1 MAQDPMQHTG
11 HEATQEVVVELQ
23 DAILTITLNRPAKKN
38 ALTDPMY
45 GLLAD
50 AIERAAS
57 DPDVRVV
64 LLRAEGD
71 LFSAGNDIADFSRL
85 AEQIAGHTAGGGA
98 DQPADQPA
106 DQTATGTA
114 AAEPG
119 GPASAITGQMNVWRF
134 LHALAACTT
143 PIVAAVQGK
152 AVGVGTTMLLH
163 ADYVVL
169 GEGAQLITPFVD
181 LALVPEAAST
191 LLLPQRIGH
200 VRAFAMFALAEPLAA
215 EDAVATGLA
224 NRVVPAESLQETAR
238 QVAGA
243 LAAKPAGSLTATK
256 RLMRNAE
263 ALAPV
268 IDREIAVF
276 TERLAGPEAREA
288 FAAFAERR
296 SPDFSRFS

>member
-11 HEATQEVVVELQ
+11 HETTQDVVVELQ

-50 AIERAAS
+50 AIERAES

-85 AEQIAGHTAGGGA
+85 AEQITGA
-98 DQPADQPA
+98 SA
-106 DQTATGTA
+106 DQTAPEPSGTA
-114 AAEPG
+114 AAEVTGPTEPG

-134 LHALAACTT
+134 LHALAACST
-143 PIVAAVQGK
+143 PVVAAVQGK

-169 GEGAQLITPFVD
+169 AEGAQLITPFVD

-215 EDAVATGLA
+215 EDGVATGLA
-224 NRVVPAESLQETAR
+224 NRVVPAEALQDTAR

-256 RLMRNAE
+256 RLMRDAE

-268 IDREIAVF
+268 IDREVAVF

>member
-1 MAQDPMQHTG
+1 MAQEPMHHNG
-11 HEATQEVVVELQ
+11 HEITQDVVVELQ
-23 DAILTITLNRPAKKN
+23 DAVLSITLNRSAKKN
-38 ALTDPMY
+38 ALTDAMY
-45 GLLAD
+45 GMLAD
-50 AIERAAS
+50 AIERADS
-57 DPDVRVV
+57 DTAVRVV

-71 LFSAGNDIADFSRL
+71 LFSAGNDLADFSRL
-85 AEQIAGHTAGGGA
+85 AEQIAGSTAA
-98 DQPADQPA
+98 
-106 DQTATGTA
+106 QTATEPAGA
-114 AAEPG
+114 ATTESTEPTG
-119 GPASAITGQMNVWRF
+119 PSGPASVITGQMNVWRF

-169 GEGAQLITPFVD
+169 AEGAQLITPFVD

-224 NRVVPAESLQETAR
+224 NRVVPAEALQDTAR
-238 QVAGA
+238 QVAAA

-256 RLMRNAE
+256 RLMRDAE
-263 ALAPV
+263 ALGPV
-268 IDREIAVF
+268 IDREVAVF

>member
-11 HEATQEVVVELQ
+11 RETTQDVVVELQ

-50 AIERAAS
+50 AIERAES

-98 DQPADQPA
+98 GQSADQA
-106 DQTATGTA
+106 ATGTV

-143 PIVAAVQGK
+143 PVVAAVQGK

-169 GEGAQLITPFVD
+169 AEGAQLITPFVD

-191 LLLPQRIGH
+191 LLLTQRIGH

-224 NRVVPAESLQETAR
+224 NRVVPAESLLDTAR
-238 QVAGA
+238 QVAGE

-256 RLMRNAE
+256 HLMRNAE

-296 SPDFSRFS
+296 SPDFSPFS

>member
-1 MAQDPMQHTG
+1 MAQEPMHHTG
-11 HEATQEVVVELQ
+11 HETTQDVVVELQ
-23 DAILTITLNRPAKKN
+23 DAVLTITLNRSAKKN
-38 ALTDPMY
+38 ALTDAMY
-45 GLLAD
+45 GTLAD
-50 AIERAAS
+50 AIERADS
-57 DPDVRVV
+57 DAAVRVV

-71 LFSAGNDIADFSRL
+71 LFSAGNDLSDFSRL
-85 AEQIAGHTAGGGA
+85 AEQIA
-98 DQPADQPA
+98 DR
-106 DQTATGTA
+106 
-114 AAEPG
+114 
-119 GPASAITGQMNVWRF
+119 PASGITGQMNVWRF

-169 GEGAQLITPFVD
+169 AEGAQLITPFVD

-224 NRVVPAESLQETAR
+224 NRVVPAEALQDTAR
-238 QVAGA
+238 QVAAA

-256 RLMRNAE
+256 RLMREAE
-263 ALAPV
+263 ALGPV
-268 IDREIAVF
+268 IDREVAVF

-296 SPDFSRFS
+296 SPDFSPFS

>member
-11 HEATQEVVVELQ
+11 HETTQDVVVELQ

-45 GLLAD
+45 GLLAN
-50 AIERAAS
+50 AIERAES

-85 AEQIAGHTAGGGA
+85 AEQIAGAS
-98 DQPADQPA
+98 A
-106 DQTATGTA
+106 DQTAPEPSGA
-114 AAEPG
+114 ATTESTEPTEPG

-169 GEGAQLITPFVD
+169 AEGAQLITPFVD

-224 NRVVPAESLQETAR
+224 NRVVPAESLQDTAR
-238 QVAGA
+238 QVAEA

-256 RLMRNAE
+256 RLMRDAA
-263 ALAPV
+263 ALTRV
-268 IDREIAVF
+268 MDREVAEF
-276 TERLAGPEAREA
+276 TDRLAGPEAREA

-296 SPDFSRFS
+296 SPDFSPFS

>member
-1 MAQDPMQHTG
+1 MAQEPMHHTG
-11 HEATQEVVVELQ
+11 HETTQDVVVELQ
-23 DAILTITLNRPAKKN
+23 DAVLTITLNRSAKKN
-38 ALTDPMY
+38 ALTDAMY
-45 GLLAD
+45 GTLAD
-50 AIERAAS
+50 AIERADS
-57 DPDVRVV
+57 DAAVRVV

-71 LFSAGNDIADFSRL
+71 LFSAGNDLADFSRL
-85 AEQIAGHTAGGGA
+85 AEQIA
-98 DQPADQPA
+98 DR
-106 DQTATGTA
+106 
-114 AAEPG
+114 
-119 GPASAITGQMNVWRF
+119 PASGITGQMNVWRF

-169 GEGAQLITPFVD
+169 AEEAQLITPFVD

-200 VRAFAMFALAEPLAA
+200 VRAFAMFALAEPMAA

-224 NRVVPAESLQETAR
+224 NRVVPAEALQDTAR
-238 QVAGA
+238 QVAAA

-256 RLMRNAE
+256 RLMRDAE
-263 ALAPV
+263 ALGPV
-268 IDREIAVF
+268 IEREVAVF

-296 SPDFSRFS
+296 SPDFSPFS

>member
-1 MAQDPMQHTG
+1 MAQEPMHHTG
-11 HEATQEVVVELQ
+11 HETTQDVVVELQ
-23 DAILTITLNRPAKKN
+23 DAVLTITLNRSAKKN
-38 ALTDPMY
+38 ALTDAMY
-45 GLLAD
+45 GTLAG
-50 AIERAAS
+50 AIERADS
-57 DPDVRVV
+57 DAAVRVV

-71 LFSAGNDIADFSRL
+71 LFSAGNDLSDFSRL
-85 AEQIAGHTAGGGA
+85 AEQIA
-98 DQPADQPA
+98 DR
-106 DQTATGTA
+106 
-114 AAEPG
+114 
-119 GPASAITGQMNVWRF
+119 PASGITGQMNVWRF

-169 GEGAQLITPFVD
+169 AEEAQLITPFVD

-200 VRAFAMFALAEPLAA
+200 VRAFAMFALAEPMAA

-224 NRVVPAESLQETAR
+224 NRVVPAEALQDTAR
-238 QVAGA
+238 QVAAA

-256 RLMRNAE
+256 RLMRDAE
-263 ALAPV
+263 ALGPV
-268 IDREIAVF
+268 IEREVAVF

-296 SPDFSRFS
+296 SPDFSPFS

>member
-1 MAQDPMQHTG
+1 MAQEPMHHTG
-11 HEATQEVVVELQ
+11 HETPQDVVVELQ
-23 DAILTITLNRPAKKN
+23 DAVLTLTLNRPAKKN
-38 ALTDPMY
+38 ALTDAMY
-45 GLLAD
+45 GMLAD
-50 AIERAAS
+50 AIEGADSDAA
-57 DPDVRVV
+57 VRVV

-71 LFSAGNDIADFSRL
+71 LFSAGNDLADFSRL
-85 AEQIAGHTAGGGA
+85 AEQITEQITEQIA
-98 DQPADQPA
+98 D
-106 DQTATGTA
+106 
-114 AAEPG
+114 
-119 GPASAITGQMNVWRF
+119 GPASGITGQMNVWRF

-169 GEGAQLITPFVD
+169 AEGAQLITPFVD

-191 LLLPQRIGH
+191 LLLPQHIGH

-215 EDAVATGLA
+215 EDALATGLA
-224 NRVVPAESLQETAR
+224 NRVVPAEALQDAAR
-238 QVAGA
+238 QVAAA

-256 RLMRNAE
+256 RLMRDA
-263 ALAPV
+263 AVLSPV
-268 IDREIAVF
+268 IDRELAVF

>member
-11 HEATQEVVVELQ
+11 HETTQDVVVELQ

-45 GLLAD
+45 GLLAN
-50 AIERAAS
+50 AIERAES

-85 AEQIAGHTAGGGA
+85 AEQIAGAS
-98 DQPADQPA
+98 A
-106 DQTATGTA
+106 DQTAPEPSGAATTESTEPTG
-114 AAEPG
+114 PS
-119 GPASAITGQMNVWRF
+119 GPASVITGQMNVWRF

>member
-1 MAQDPMQHTG
+1 MVQEPMHQDG
-11 HEATQEVVVELQ
+11 HESTQDVVVELQ
-23 DAILTITLNRPAKKN
+23 DAVLTITLNRSAKKN
-38 ALTDPMY
+38 ALTDAMY
-45 GLLAD
+45 GTLAD
-50 AIERAAS
+50 AIGRADS
-57 DPDVRVV
+57 DAAVRVV

-71 LFSAGNDIADFSRL
+71 LFSAGNDLSDFSRL
-85 AEQIAGHTAGGGA
+85 AEQMA
-98 DQPADQPA
+98 DR
-106 DQTATGTA
+106 
-114 AAEPG
+114 
-119 GPASAITGQMNVWRF
+119 PASGITGQMNVWRF

-152 AVGVGTTMLLH
+152 AVGVGTTVLLH

-169 GEGAQLITPFVD
+169 AEEAQLITPFVD

-200 VRAFAMFALAEPLAA
+200 VRAFAMFALAEPMAA

-224 NRVVPAESLQETAR
+224 NRVVPAEALQDTAR
-238 QVAGA
+238 QVAAA

-256 RLMRNAE
+256 RLMRDAE
-263 ALAPV
+263 ALGPV
-268 IDREIAVF
+268 IEREVAVF

-296 SPDFSRFS
+296 SPDFSPFS